1 MKLII
6 AGSRD
11 INIESNELEKIIS
24 KYYNIEDIT
33 EIVCGMAKGVDISGY
48 KWAKLKK
55 IDVKEFKPDWSIG
68 KVAGILRNKDMGD
81 YADEAIVIYNG
92 SKGSQ
97 HMIDYMKKINK
108 PCKVVLVK

>member
-1 MKLII
+1 MKLLI

-11 INIESNELEKIIS
+11 INIEPTELEQIIS
-24 KYYNIEDIT
+24 QHYNVNEIT
-33 EIVCGMAKGVDISGY
+33 EVVCGMAKGVDMSGY
-48 KWAKLKK
+48 KWAKTKK
-55 IDVKEFKPDWSIG
+55 ITVKEFKPDWSIG

-81 YADEAIVIYNG
+81 YCDAGIVIYNG

-108 PCKVVLVK
+108 TVYIVIKK